1 MKNRDSLARKVT
13 SNSCVVDTRLKKVAV
28 IFRVLRRALD
38 DGYFG
43 QPDNEEVVTKENDF
57 ISCACV
63 CRMT

>member
-1 MKNRDSLARKVT
+1 MNW
-13 SNSCVVDTRLKKVAV
+13 CW
-28 IFRVLRRALD
+28 FRVLRRALD